1 MITSRVEKSGSFN
14 QMFGRSKITDEERI
28 KLFDICKKIRKLDI
42 TSLSKNSLQTA
53 HDILTGGASF
63 PATVKTS
70 SEQAWHIYSELDT
83 ITKNP
88 PPARLY
94 INKLEKVY
102 QALKLR

>member
-1 MITSRVEKSGSFN
+1 MINSRADKSGSFN
-14 QMFGRSKITDEERI
+14 QIFGKTKITEDEKI
-28 KLFDICKKIRKLDI
+28 KLLDVCQKIRKLDI

-53 HDILTGGASF
+53 HDILTGGATF

-70 SEQAWHIYSELDT
+70 SEQVWHIYSELDK

-88 PPARLY
+88 PPARIY

-102 QALKLR
+102 QALRLR